1 MSDVAIHVAQLSKE
15 YQIGPQQSG
24 EQRYHYRSL
33 RDVVSASLAA
43 LVRPRT
49 QRKESAL
56 GLQPFCALQDLNFSI
71 NQGEAVGIIGRNGA
85 GKSTLLKILARITE
99 PTRGEV
105 VLHGRV
111 GSLLE
116 VGTGFHPELTGREN
130 IFLNG
135 AILGMKRIEIRRKFD
150 EMVAFAEIERFLDT
164 PVKHYSSGMYMRLA
178 FAVAAHLEPEILLV
192 DEVLAVGDVQFQRK
206 CLGKMEDVAK
216 RGRTVLFISHNME
229 AIRALCTKVI
239 HLQAGQLFSM
249 GPVEKEV
256 QAYLSTTQESVAISA
271 ANPYQVSPDLSIQQL
286 TMTPMRVV
294 SGAGMQLQ
302 LTFHSTTLT
311 AFREI
316 AVIISSITGVRV
328 AILDLR
334 RADGYHTFDA
344 TGHCSLSVCVK
355 RLPLVEGEYQ
365 VGLYLQ
371 STLVG
376 ANLLDLAKFT
386 VEPPAAPGNEIL
398 PYPSQYRGFIKLDY
412 TFAETRTRIE
422 PIGPNRA
429 DKISGNPP
437 QP

>member
-1 MSDVAIHVAQLSKE
+1 
-15 YQIGPQQSG
+15 
-24 EQRYHYRSL
+24 
-33 RDVVSASLAA
+33 
-43 LVRPRT
+43 
-49 QRKESAL
+49 
-56 GLQPFCALQDLNFSI
+56 
-71 NQGEAVGIIGRNGA
+71 
-85 GKSTLLKILARITE
+85 
-99 PTRGEV
+99 
-105 VLHGRV
+105 
-111 GSLLE
+111 
-116 VGTGFHPELTGREN
+116 
-130 IFLNG
+130 
-135 AILGMKRIEIRRKFD
+135 
-150 EMVAFAEIERFLDT
+150 
-164 PVKHYSSGMYMRLA
+164 
-178 FAVAAHLEPEILLV
+178 
-192 DEVLAVGDVQFQRK
+192 
-206 CLGKMEDVAK
+206 MEDVAK